1 MSQENDIIDRSTAR
15 VVRVQDRMLDAVA
28 MLTLASGILLFG
40 FGRAEL
46 KALANQTYSAPPA
59 GVTWVSRAELHD
71 SQTRWG
77 ALIAGAG
84 LILSVGAAMKHASAR
99 RRAF

>member
-1 MSQENDIIDRSTAR
+1 MSQENDIIDRTSPR
-15 VVRVQDRMLDAVA
+15 VVRVQDRALDAVA
-28 MLTLASGILLFG
+28 MLTLTSGILLFG

-46 KALANQTYSAPPA
+46 KALAEQTYTAPPA

-71 SQTRWG
+71 SQTRMG

-84 LILSVGAAMKHASAR
+84 LILCVGAAMKHASAR
-99 RRAF
+99 RRMI

>member
-1 MSQENDIIDRSTAR
+1 MSQHNYIIRSSAPA
-15 VVRVQDRMLDAVA
+15 VRVQDRMLDAFA
-28 MLTLASGILLFG
+28 GLTLLSGIMLFG
-40 FGRAEL
+40 LGRTQL
-46 KALANQTYSAPPA
+46 KALANQTYNTPPV
-59 GVTWVSRAELHD
+59 GVSWVSRAQLHD

>member
-1 MSQENDIIDRSTAR
+1 M
-15 VVRVQDRMLDAVA
+15 
-28 MLTLASGILLFG
+28 LFG

>member
-1 MSQENDIIDRSTAR
+1 MSHENNVIERSAH
-15 VVRVQDRMLDAVA
+15 VVRLQDRVLDVVA
-28 MLTLASGILLFG
+28 LLTLTSGLLLFG

-59 GVTWVSRAELHD
+59 GVSWVSRAELHD

-99 RRAF
+99 RRLL